1 MISPL
6 KFLILSMI
14 PYDIS
19 YYGPYLSHLK
29 RLQVTLGGSY
39 ILHLARNRK
48 EDEELQIQRMRCII
62 ELRFGVLYN
71 SVNLRNISP
80 DAPTC
85 LLFLFLSLRMNR
97 HIIARKKGPSPS
109 LAPNPCEE
117 DTQTQSIVCQIFS
130 KSNDPISTLAGAI
143 LRAAAGG
150 LTSCRILF
158 CSLPAALNA
167 LVVVVVLCGC
177 EYYL

>member
-109 LAPNPCEE
+109 LWPIWLPTHVRKTRRLNLSSVRFFPSLM
-117 DTQTQSIVCQIFS
+117 TRSPPSQGRFS
-130 KSNDPISTLAGAI
+130 E
-143 LRAAAGG
+143 
-150 LTSCRILF
+150 
-158 CSLPAALNA
+158 LPPG
-167 LVVVVVLCGC
+167 V
-177 EYYL
+177 